1 MKFTARHA
9 PDSLE
14 LLNLRQSIISEACRH
29 CGCRSAMT
37 AHGFLKGISV
47 SGVGTDTRGLRFLF
61 QPLFASGLRTHLV
74 RALGDRDSAL
84 LAADTPPARIPERD

>member
-47 SGVGTDTRGLRFLF
+47 SGVGTDTRGLRFF
-61 QPLFASGLRTHLV
+61 VPTAIRI
-74 RALGDRDSAL
+74 R
-84 LAADTPPARIPERD
+84 AADALSPCIGRP